1 MSQPY
6 RPINPQM
13 RLSDDERSDAMSALG
28 RALAEGRITLPE
40 YESRIEAVCNANNRG
55 ELAPLFRD
63 IPHQPGVGSGV
74 ELYSANEI
82 AETHQRGRK
91 TRAGLLGLVS
101 VGSIAGMIITT
112 AATGSGAGVAFLLLI
127 PTVFIL
133 LYVMKVGP
141 SKWYVPSPRQL
152 ERQRMRE
159 IRAAHAHETA
169 QRRIERKQQFDQL
182 TGEAMGLAQNA
193 LDRFKDKGNRQ

>member
-1 MSQPY
+1 
-6 RPINPQM
+6 M

-28 RALAEGRITLPE
+28 RALAEGRLTLSE
-40 YESRIEAVCNANNRG
+40 YESRIGAVCNANNRN

-63 IPHQPGVGSGV
+63 IPHQPGAGTGV

-82 AETHQRGRK
+82 AETHQRGQK
-91 TRAGLLGLVS
+91 TRAGLLGLTT
-101 VGSIAGMIITT
+101 VGSIAGMILTT
-112 AATGSGAGVAFLLLI
+112 VATGSGIGVTFLLLI
-127 PTVFIL
+127 PVVFIL

-141 SKWYVPSPRQL
+141 AKWYVPSPRQL
-152 ERQRMRE
+152 DRQRMRE
-159 IRAAHAHETA
+159 IQAAHAQETA

-193 LDRFKDKGNRQ
+193 LERFKDKGNRP